1 MAAIVEPKPGTHPAV
16 LRGAVSLC
24 ASIGLCAVSFVSFKV
39 DMARWVLD
47 PGYALVLLID
57 PQLDRFATLGLL
69 MGIGLAVDVVLNA
82 AILFMLLYIFQL
94 LWRRVSNRNVE
105 IRTP

>member
-1 MAAIVEPKPGTHPAV
+1 
-16 LRGAVSLC
+16 
-24 ASIGLCAVSFVSFKV
+24 
-39 DMARWVLD
+39 MARWVLD